1 MPLVAG
7 KHALVYGA
15 GLMPGAI
22 VRFDM
27 DELAT
32 TDTYGHCARFQV
44 PTGKVGTAAVAVS
57 HKGKS
62 SAAILVPVVAQ

>member
-1 MPLVAG
+1 
-7 KHALVYGA
+7 
-15 GLMPGAI
+15 MPGAI